1 MRIKGH
7 KFFISQ
13 ILVTLDQKFIVSADI
28 KGNILVFKF
37 LKADSGILIENNEEL
52 HKWVV
57 NYPELSNYQF
67 IKTKLR

>member
-57 NYPELSNYQF
+57 NYQELSNYQF